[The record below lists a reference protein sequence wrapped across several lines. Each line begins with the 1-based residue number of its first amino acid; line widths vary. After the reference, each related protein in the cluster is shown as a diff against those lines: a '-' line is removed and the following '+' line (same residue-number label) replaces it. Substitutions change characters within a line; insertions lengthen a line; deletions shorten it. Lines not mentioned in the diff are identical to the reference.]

1 MAVSYVS
8 LLIKRTEGDLEQAE
22 VTEAEEA
29 LVGYGGHCAG
39 AKGARVSDD
48 FTDGWETLVRDE

>member
-8 LLIKRTEGDLEQAE
+8 LLVEGAEGDLEQAE

-29 LVGYGGHCAG
+29 RDGYGGHCAG
-39 AKGARVSDD
+39 AKGARVTDD
-48 FTDGWETLVRDE
+48 VTDGWETLVRDE